1 METTKKVVFSI
12 ARKPYNV
19 FSFRNRFKITN
30 LHRLTGGG
38 SVRMLWN
45 PSSLGT
51 IADNVVVTPKTRLHD
66 KAVIHDA
73 LTLLLSCLIPTDH
86 TL

>member
-1 METTKKVVFSI
+1 MNSL
-12 ARKPYNV
+12 
-19 FSFRNRFKITN
+19 RNRFKIIN

-66 KAVIHDA
+66 KAVIYA
-73 LTLLLSCLIPTDH
+73 LTLLLSYPIPTDH
-86 TL
+86 TLSRDAGQEFYYIYIW